1 MLDPT
6 IVNSLVL
13 TNFLIRT
20 EVSLLHFVIL
30 PFINLPDD
38 FPCPEY
44 SSAKKL
50 SLFFF
55 ANSKKVFG
63 FFPSKSDIKPCKK
76 TTKGALLLMLQ
87 INLIFLLLEI
97 L

>member
-6 IVNSLVL
+6 IIKSLFL
-13 TNFLIRT
+13 TNFFMRI
-20 EVSLLHFVIL
+20 EVSLLHFVML
-30 PFINLPDD
+30 PFINFPDD

-50 SLFFF
+50 SLFFL
-55 ANSKKVFG
+55 ANFKKVFG

-76 TTKGALLLMLQ
+76 T
-87 INLIFLLLEI
+87 INEEFL
-97 L
+97 